1 MLPAL
6 LCGLLFAAMPAH
18 AVDAAPPP
26 PDVVTAPVPFVGIEV
41 TRIGAWAWRTTGW
54 EAIPMQVDPR
64 DAAGDWDFDRS
75 PLLRTTAHDEAVVAV
90 DDLGP
95 PAPPGQRPPDAVAVV
110 ELHGPDGAVAYLAH
124 HRHDPPR
131 VNRTWLHYRREQEAV
146 DHPGFTVGFE
156 PDRPFVLNRLVWNA
170 DPNQRDWIDTGKF
183 RASGRLMGA
192 FRFRRTREDFAS
204 RVTGVIEGP
213 VRVVVRTENRLRMAF
228 GLRSPSSI
236 VDRIHTPRALLLEM
250 RIHIPFRIGWFFDN
264 LAIRSTIDLAPGEP
278 RTITCPNHVTT
289 PIDGRPQPSEVILRG
304 CPLEGFT
311 IADTYG
317 ALHGTLTLGPRLKL
331 KAAIYYVDDDTDR
344 DPPEEIPGHHGESG
358 VTLTGWEHLGRGDY
372 RMRMVLRMAPAGR

>member
-6 LCGLLFAAMPAH
+6 LCGLLLAAVPA
-18 AVDAAPPP
+18 AAAPSPSTAA
-26 PDVVTAPVPFVGIEV
+26 DVVAVEVPFVGV
-41 TRIGAWAWRTTGW
+41 AVARIGAWAWRATGW

-64 DAAGDWDFDRS
+64 DAAGDWDFDRA
-75 PLLRTTAHDEAVVAV
+75 PLLRTTADDEVVVAV

-110 ELHGPDGAVAYLAH
+110 ALHGPDGAVAYLAH

-131 VNRTWLHYRREQEAV
+131 VDRTWLHYRREAEEVA
-146 DHPGFTVGFE
+146 HPGFTVGFE
-156 PDRPFVLNRLVWNA
+156 PDRPFVLNRLVWDA
-170 DPNQRDWIDTGKF
+170 DPDRRDWIDTGKF

-192 FRFRRTREDFAS
+192 FRFLRTRKDFNS

-213 VRVVVRTENRLRMAF
+213 VRVVVRTENRLRMAL
-228 GLRSPSSI
+228 GLRSPSSTI
-236 VDRIHTPRALLLEM
+236 DRIHTPRTLLLEM
-250 RIHIPFRIGWFFDN
+250 RIHIPFRIGWFFDH

-289 PIDGRPQPSEVILRG
+289 AIDGRPQPSEVVLRG
-304 CPLEGFT
+304 CPLKGFT

-331 KAAIYYVDDDTDR
+331 KAAVYYADDDTAH
-344 DPPEEIPGHHGESG
+344 DPPEDIPGHLGESG

-372 RMRMVLRMAPAGR
+372 RLNMALRMAPARR